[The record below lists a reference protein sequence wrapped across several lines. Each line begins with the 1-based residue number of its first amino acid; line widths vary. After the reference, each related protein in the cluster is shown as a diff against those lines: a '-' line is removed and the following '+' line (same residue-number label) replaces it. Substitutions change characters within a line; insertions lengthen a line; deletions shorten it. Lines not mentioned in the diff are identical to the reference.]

1 MWKTVENLWMS
12 VDKSLILCF
21 FFDFTGVLREFPK
34 RLQPDQRAVFHT
46 VNRILP
52 RAGEIG

>member
-1 MWKTVENLWMS
+1 MWKTVENLWMN

-34 RLQPDQRAVFHT
+34 RLQPGQRAVFHT